1 MPQHRGSLPLSL
13 SLSQVLLVFAGIL
26 LYSSFQLLTED
37 EEEDE
42 DLEGNNI
49 VKFANKLVDASD
61 TYDGER
67 FFSSVTGQ
75 ATPLL
80 LCLVCIELSDVVFA
94 VDSVPAVFG
103 VTEDPLIVYT
113 SNLFAIFGLRAWYFV
128 LANAV
133 NDLPLLKPAVA
144 LVLGFVGSKM
154 SVQYFG
160 YEVDTLTSL
169 GIIVAILGGGA
180 VGSLMMRGDDAED
193 GAA

>member
-1 MPQHRGSLPLSL
+1 
-13 SLSQVLLVFAGIL
+13 
-26 LYSSFQLLTED
+26 LTED